1 MSQNS
6 VSDKKYVF
14 ISAATSFIIPMILM
28 VLFVLYGL
36 GPPESDSG
44 EVQGFIFTL
53 MLFPFIFMF
62 QLLAYWA
69 LGKSQRKRTKPSMF
83 LGSVVGAVLA
93 IPLSAVVLA
102 LAVTTGATVWQAI
115 FGAVLYMFLPLWVSF
130 TAGSSAQYFLM
141 ARNA

>member
-1 MSQNS
+1 M
-6 VSDKKYVF
+6 
-14 ISAATSFIIPMILM
+14 T
-28 VLFVLYGL
+28 LFALYGL

-62 QLLAYWA
+62 QLLAYWV
-69 LGKSQRKRTKPSMF
+69 LGKSQLKRAKPSMVF
-83 LGSVVGAVLA
+83 ASAVGAVLA
-93 IPLSAVVLA
+93 IPLSVLVLA

-115 FGAVLYMFLPLWVSF
+115 IGAVLYVFLPLWASF

-141 ARNA
+141 VRNA